1 MSDSHESTENR
12 RQFLRFLAGTP
23 LLSGSGALP
32 FLAQKL
38 WAADELPAELITAAE
53 DALNVFDFHPVAKN
67 MLSPAHYGYTVSGTD
82 GDETLLANREGFNR
96 FRIRVRRL
104 VDIRNADTST
114 EIFGTRWESPI
125 ALAPVG
131 GQKKYHVE
139 GEVAVARAAR
149 QGAHT
154 QILSTAT
161 SSPVEDVTAARGAPI
176 WYQLYP
182 TNYWHVAE
190 AMVKRA
196 EQAGCPVVALTVDR
210 ASPRNM
216 ETFERYVRSDTADCT
231 ACHVPEGSTVEQRL
245 SGRAMYQGIDLS
257 QVMTTQA
264 SGLTWDFVERLK
276 SATSMKV
283 VLKGIVTSQDAA
295 LCLQHGVDGIIVS
308 NHGGR
313 SEASGRSTIES
324 LPEIIATIRGRIPVL
339 VDSGFR
345 RGTDIFK
352 ALAIGA
358 DAVCVGRP
366 YIWGLSSFGQA
377 GVEKVMAI
385 LRTEFRRVMM
395 EAGVTSVS
403 QIDSSYIERV

>member
-1 MSDSHESTENR
+1 MSDSYDSIENR

-23 LLSGSGALP
+23 LFAGSAMLP
-32 FLAQKL
+32 LLARKL
-38 WAADELPAELITAAE
+38 WAADELPSELIMAAE
-53 DALNVFDFHPVAKN
+53 DALNVFDFHPVAKT

-82 GDETLLANREGFNR
+82 GDETLLANREGFER

-104 VDIRNADTST
+104 VDIRSIDTAT
-114 EIFGTRWESPI
+114 EIFGARWASPI

-131 GQKKYHVE
+131 GQRKYHPE

-161 SSPVEDVTAARGAPI
+161 SRSVEDVAAARGAPI

-190 AMVKRA
+190 TMVKRA

-216 ETFERYVRSDTADCT
+216 ETFERYVRTDTADCS
-231 ACHVPEGSTVEQRL
+231 ACHVMNGTVEQRMR
-245 SGRAMYQGIDLS
+245 SKPMYDGIDLS
-257 QVMTTQA
+257 EVTSTQA

-276 SATSMKV
+276 SITSMRV

-313 SEASGRSTIES
+313 AEASGRSTIES
-324 LPEIIATIRGRIPVL
+324 LPEIVETVGGRVPVL
-339 VDSGFR
+339 IDSGFR

-352 ALAIGA
+352 ALALGA

-377 GVEKVMAI
+377 GVEKVMDI

-395 EAGVTSVS
+395 EAGVTSVAE
-403 QIDSSYIERV
+403 IDSSYVERA

>member
-1 MSDSHESTENR
+1 MSDFYESIESR
-12 RQFLRFLAGTP
+12 RQFVRFLAGTP
-23 LLSGSGALP
+23 LLAGSGILP
-32 FLAQKL
+32 LLTQKL
-38 WAADELPAELITAAE
+38 MAADELPAELITAAE
-53 DALNVFDFHPVAKN
+53 DALNVFDFQPVAKT

-82 GDETLLANREGFNR
+82 GDETLLANREGFER

-104 VDIRNADTST
+104 VDIRSADTAT
-114 EIFGTRWESPI
+114 EIFGTRWASPI

-131 GQKKYHVE
+131 GQRKYHPE
-139 GEVAVARAAR
+139 GEVAVARAAS

-161 SSPVEDVTAARGAPI
+161 SRSVEDVTAARGAPI

-210 ASPRNM
+210 AAPRNM
-216 ETFERYVRSDTADCT
+216 ETFERYVRTDTADCS
-231 ACHVPEGSTVEQRL
+231 ACHVPDGSTVEQRL
-245 SGRAMYQGIDLS
+245 SGRAMYDGIDLS
-257 QVMTTQA
+257 QVMSTQA

-276 SATSMKV
+276 SSTSMKV

-313 SEASGRSTIES
+313 AEASGRSTIES
-324 LPEIIATIRGRIPVL
+324 LPEIVETVGGRVPVL
-339 VDSGFR
+339 IDSGFR

-352 ALAIGA
+352 ALALGA

-377 GVEKVMAI
+377 GVEKVMSI

-395 EAGVTSVS
+395 EAGVTSVAR
-403 QIDSSYIERV
+403 IDRSYVERA

>member
-1 MSDSHESTENR
+1 MSDSYDSIENR

-23 LLSGSGALP
+23 LFSGSAMLP
-32 FLAQKL
+32 LLAQKL

-53 DALNVFDFHPVAKN
+53 DALNVFDFHPVAKT

-82 GDETLLANREGFNR
+82 GDETLLANREGFER

-104 VDIRNADTST
+104 VDIRSADTAT
-114 EIFGTRWESPI
+114 EIFGTRWASPI

-131 GQKKYHVE
+131 GQRKYHPE

-161 SSPVEDVTAARGAPI
+161 SRSVEDVAAARGAPI

-216 ETFERYVRSDTADCT
+216 ETFERYVRTDTADCS
-231 ACHVPEGSTVEQRL
+231 ACHVMNGTVEQRMR
-245 SGRAMYQGIDLS
+245 SKPMYDGIDLS
-257 QVMTTQA
+257 EVASTQA

-276 SATSMKV
+276 SITSMRV

-313 SEASGRSTIES
+313 AEASGRSTIES
-324 LPEIIATIRGRIPVL
+324 LPEIVETVGGRVPVL
-339 VDSGFR
+339 IDSGFR

-352 ALAIGA
+352 ALALGA

-377 GVEKVMAI
+377 GVEKVMDI

-395 EAGVTSVS
+395 EAGVTSVAE
-403 QIDSSYIERV
+403 IDSSYVERA

>member
-1 MSDSHESTENR
+1 MSNTFESLENR

-23 LLSGSGALP
+23 ALAGAGLFP
-32 FLAQKL
+32 FLSEKI
-38 WAADELPAELITAAE
+38 WAADDLPNELITAAE
-53 DALNVFDFHPVAKN
+53 DALNVFDFHPVAKD
-67 MLSPAHYGYTVSGTD
+67 MLLPAHYGYTVSGTD
-82 GDETLLANREGFNR
+82 GDETLLANREGFER

-104 VDIRNADTST
+104 IDVRRADTST
-114 EIFGTRWESPI
+114 EIFGQRWESPI

-131 GQKKYHVE
+131 GQGKYHAE
-139 GEVAVARAAR
+139 GEIAVARAAR

-161 SSPVEDVTAARGAPI
+161 SNAFEDVSAARGTPV

-190 AMVKRA
+190 AMVKRV

-216 ETFERYVRSDTADCT
+216 ETFTRYVRSDTADCT
-231 ACHVPEGSTVEQRL
+231 ACHTPDGSPPAVRL
-245 SGRAMYQGIDLS
+245 ANRAMYRGIDLS
-257 QVMTTQA
+257 DVETTQA

-276 SATSMKV
+276 SSTSMRV
-283 VLKGIVTSQDAA
+283 VLKGIVTSEDAA

-324 LPEIIATIRGRIPVL
+324 LPEIVAAVGGRIPVL
-339 VDSGFR
+339 IDSGFR

-352 ALAIGA
+352 ALALGA

-366 YIWGLSSFGQA
+366 YIWGLSSFGQQ
-377 GVEKVMAI
+377 GVEKVMDI

-403 QIDSSYIERV
+403 QIDSSYVERA

>member
-1 MSDSHESTENR
+1 MSDSYESIENR
-12 RQFLRFLAGTP
+12 RQFLRFLVGTP
-23 LLSGSGALP
+23 LFAGSAMLP
-32 FLAQKL
+32 LLAQKL

-53 DALNVFDFHPVAKN
+53 DALNVFDFHPVAKT

-82 GDETLLANREGFNR
+82 GDETLLANREGFER

-104 VDIRNADTST
+104 VDIRSADTAT
-114 EIFGTRWESPI
+114 EVFGTRWASPI

-131 GQKKYHVE
+131 GQRKYHPE
-139 GEVAVARAAR
+139 GEVAVARAAG

-161 SSPVEDVTAARGAPI
+161 SRSVEDVAAARGAPI

-190 AMVKRA
+190 TMVKRA

-216 ETFERYVRSDTADCT
+216 ETFERYVRTDTADCS
-231 ACHVPEGSTVEQRL
+231 ACHVVNGTVEQRMR
-245 SGRAMYQGIDLS
+245 SKPMYDGIDLS
-257 QVMTTQA
+257 EVTSTQA

-276 SATSMKV
+276 SITSMRV
-283 VLKGIVTSQDAA
+283 ILKGIVTSQDAA

-313 SEASGRSTIES
+313 AEASGRSTIES
-324 LPEIIATIRGRIPVL
+324 LPEIVETVGGRVPVL
-339 VDSGFR
+339 IDSGFR

-352 ALAIGA
+352 ALALGA

-377 GVEKVMAI
+377 GVEKVMDI

-395 EAGVTSVS
+395 EAGVTSVAD
-403 QIDSSYIERV
+403 IDSSYVERA

>member
-1 MSDSHESTENR
+1 MSDSYESIENR

-23 LLSGSGALP
+23 LFAGSAMLP
-32 FLAQKL
+32 LLTQKL

-53 DALNVFDFHPVAKN
+53 DALNVFDFHPVAKT

-82 GDETLLANREGFNR
+82 DDETLLANREGFER

-104 VDIRNADTST
+104 VDIRSPDTAT
-114 EIFGTRWESPI
+114 EVFGTRWASPI

-131 GQKKYHVE
+131 GQRKYHPE
-139 GEVAVARAAR
+139 GEVAVARAAS

-161 SSPVEDVTAARGAPI
+161 TRSVEDVTAARGAPI

-190 AMVKRA
+190 TMVKRA

-210 ASPRNM
+210 AAPRNM
-216 ETFERYVRSDTADCT
+216 ETFERYLRTDTADCS
-231 ACHVPEGSTVEQRL
+231 ACHVVDGTVQQRMR
-245 SGRAMYQGIDLS
+245 SKPMYDGIDLS
-257 QVMTTQA
+257 EVTSTQA

-276 SATSMKV
+276 SITSMRV

-313 SEASGRSTIES
+313 AEASGRSTIES
-324 LPEIIATIRGRIPVL
+324 LPEIAETIGGRIPVL
-339 VDSGFR
+339 IDSGFR

-352 ALAIGA
+352 ALALGA

-377 GVEKVMAI
+377 GVEKVMDI

-395 EAGVTSVS
+395 EAGVTSVA
-403 QIDSSYIERV
+403 QIDSSYVERA

>member
-1 MSDSHESTENR
+1 MSGSYDSIENR

-23 LLSGSGALP
+23 LFAGSAMLP
-32 FLAQKL
+32 LLARKL

-53 DALNVFDFHPVAKN
+53 DALNVFDFHPVAKT

-82 GDETLLANREGFNR
+82 GDETLLANREGFER

-104 VDIRNADTST
+104 VDIRNADTAT
-114 EIFGTRWESPI
+114 EIFGTRWASPI

-131 GQKKYHVE
+131 GQRKYHPE

-161 SSPVEDVTAARGAPI
+161 SRSVEDVAAARGAPI

-182 TNYWHVAE
+182 TNFWHVAE

-216 ETFERYVRSDTADCT
+216 ETFERYVRTDTADCS
-231 ACHVPEGSTVEQRL
+231 ACHVMNGTVEQRMR
-245 SGRAMYQGIDLS
+245 SKPMYDGIDLS
-257 QVMTTQA
+257 EVTSTQA
-264 SGLTWDFVERLK
+264 SGLTWDFVERLR
-276 SATSMKV
+276 SITSMRV

-313 SEASGRSTIES
+313 AEASGRSTIES
-324 LPEIIATIRGRIPVL
+324 LPEIVETVGGRVPVL
-339 VDSGFR
+339 IDSGFR

-352 ALAIGA
+352 ALALGA

-377 GVEKVMAI
+377 GVEKVMEI

-395 EAGVTSVS
+395 EAGVTSVAE
-403 QIDSSYIERV
+403 IDSSYVERA

>member
-1 MSDSHESTENR
+1 MSDNYESVENR
-12 RQFLRFLAGTP
+12 RQFLRFLTGTP
-23 LLSGSGALP
+23 LLASSGILP
-32 FLAQKL
+32 LLARKV
-38 WAADELPAELITAAE
+38 WAADELPEELITAAG
-53 DALNVFDFHPVAKN
+53 DALNVFDFHPVAKS

-82 GDETLLANREGFNR
+82 SDETLLANREGFER

-104 VDIRNADTST
+104 VDIRDADTTT
-114 EIFGTRWESPI
+114 EVFGTRWESPI

-131 GQKKYHVE
+131 GQRKYHTE
-139 GEVAVARAAR
+139 GEIAVARAAS

-161 SSPVEDVTAARGAPI
+161 SSAIENVAAARGAPI

-190 AMVKRA
+190 TMVKRA
-196 EQAGCPVVALTVDR
+196 EQAGCPVVVLTVDR

-216 ETFERYVRSDTADCT
+216 ETFERYVRTDTADCS
-231 ACHVPEGSTVEQRL
+231 ACHVVNGTVEERL
-245 SGRAMYQGIDLS
+245 RNRPMYEGIDLS
-257 QVMTTQA
+257 DVTSTQA

-276 SATSMKV
+276 SMTSMKV

-324 LPEIIATIRGRIPVL
+324 LPEIVDVIRGRVPVL
-339 VDSGFR
+339 IDSGFR

-352 ALAIGA
+352 ALALGA

-377 GVEKVMAI
+377 GVERVMAI

-395 EAGVTSVS
+395 EAGVTSVA
-403 QIDSSYIERV
+403 QIDRSYVERA

>member
-1 MSDSHESTENR
+1 MSDFYDSIEDR
-12 RQFLRFLAGTP
+12 RQFLRFLTGTP
-23 LLSGSGALP
+23 LLAGSGALS
-32 FLAQKL
+32 FLAQEV
-38 WAADELPAELITAAE
+38 WGAEELTDELITAAE
-53 DALNVFDFHPVAKN
+53 DALNVFDFHPVARN
-67 MLSPAHYGYTVSGTD
+67 NLSPAHYGYTVSGTD
-82 GDETLLANREGFNR
+82 GDETLLANREGFKR
-96 FRIRVRRL
+96 FRLRVRRL

-131 GQKKYHVE
+131 GQKKYHPE

-161 SSPVEDVTAARGAPI
+161 SSAVEDVNAARGAPV

-190 AMVKRA
+190 AMVKRV
-196 EQAGCPVVALTVDR
+196 EQAGCPVVAVTVDR

-216 ETFERYVRSDTADCT
+216 ETFTRYVRADTADCS
-231 ACHVPEGSTVEQRL
+231 ACHAEDGASPAERL
-245 SGRAMYQGIDLS
+245 KDRAMYQGIDLS
-257 QVMTTQA
+257 EVMSTQA
-264 SGLTWDFVERLK
+264 NGLTWDFVERLK
-276 SATSMKV
+276 STTSMKV

-324 LPEIIATIRGRIPVL
+324 LPEITAAVAGRIPVII
-339 VDSGFR
+339 DSGFR

-352 ALAIGA
+352 ALALGA

-377 GVEKVMAI
+377 GVEKAMAL

-395 EAGVTSVS
+395 EAGVTSVA
-403 QIDSSYIERV
+403 QIDSSYVERV

>member
-1 MSDSHESTENR
+1 MSDSYDSIENR

-23 LLSGSGALP
+23 LFSGSAMLP
-32 FLAQKL
+32 LLAQKL

-53 DALNVFDFHPVAKN
+53 DALNVFDFHPVAKT

-82 GDETLLANREGFNR
+82 GDETLLANREGFER

-104 VDIRNADTST
+104 VD
-114 EIFGTRWESPI
+114 TRWASPI

-131 GQKKYHVE
+131 GQRKYHPE

-161 SSPVEDVTAARGAPI
+161 SRSVEDVAAARGAPI

-216 ETFERYVRSDTADCT
+216 ETFERYVRTDTADCS
-231 ACHVPEGSTVEQRL
+231 ACHVMNGTVEQRMR
-245 SGRAMYQGIDLS
+245 SKPMYDGIDLS
-257 QVMTTQA
+257 EVASTQA

-276 SATSMKV
+276 SITSMRV

-313 SEASGRSTIES
+313 AEASGRSTIES
-324 LPEIIATIRGRIPVL
+324 LPEIVETVGGRVPVL
-339 VDSGFR
+339 IDSGFR

-352 ALAIGA
+352 ALALGA

-377 GVEKVMAI
+377 GVEKVMDI

-395 EAGVTSVS
+395 EAGVTSVAE
-403 QIDSSYIERV
+403 IDSSYVARG

>member
-1 MSDSHESTENR
+1 MSESYESIENR
-12 RQFLRFLAGTP
+12 RQFLRFLVGTP
-23 LLSGSGALP
+23 LFAGSAMLP
-32 FLAQKL
+32 LLAQKL

-53 DALNVFDFHPVAKN
+53 DALNVFDFHPVAKT

-82 GDETLLANREGFNR
+82 GDETLLANREGFER

-104 VDIRNADTST
+104 VDIRSADTAT
-114 EIFGTRWESPI
+114 EIFGTRWASPI

-131 GQKKYHVE
+131 GQRKYHPE
-139 GEVAVARAAR
+139 GEVAVARAAG

-161 SSPVEDVTAARGAPI
+161 SRSVEDVAAARGAPI

-190 AMVKRA
+190 TMVKRA

-216 ETFERYVRSDTADCT
+216 ETFERYVRTDTADCS
-231 ACHVPEGSTVEQRL
+231 ACHVVNGTVEQRMR
-245 SGRAMYQGIDLS
+245 SKPMYDGIDLS
-257 QVMTTQA
+257 EVTSTQA

-276 SATSMKV
+276 SITSMRV

-324 LPEIIATIRGRIPVL
+324 LPEIVETVGGRVPVL
-339 VDSGFR
+339 IDSGFR

-352 ALAIGA
+352 ALALGA

-377 GVEKVMAI
+377 GVEKVMDI

-395 EAGVTSVS
+395 EAGVTSVAD
-403 QIDSSYIERV
+403 IDSSYVERA

>member
-1 MSDSHESTENR
+1 MSDSYESIENR
-12 RQFLRFLAGTP
+12 RQFLRFLVGTP
-23 LLSGSGALP
+23 LFAGSAMLP
-32 FLAQKL
+32 LLAQKL

-53 DALNVFDFHPVAKN
+53 DALNVFDFHPVAKTK
-67 MLSPAHYGYTVSGTD
+67 LSPAHYGYTVSGTD
-82 GDETLLANREGFNR
+82 GDETLLANRKGFER

-104 VDIRNADTST
+104 VDIRSADTAT
-114 EIFGTRWESPI
+114 EVFGTRWASPI

-131 GQKKYHVE
+131 GQRKYHPE
-139 GEVAVARAAR
+139 GEVAVARAAG

-161 SSPVEDVTAARGAPI
+161 SRSVEDVAAARGAPI

-190 AMVKRA
+190 TMVKRA

-216 ETFERYVRSDTADCT
+216 ETFERYVRTDTADCS
-231 ACHVPEGSTVEQRL
+231 ACHVVNGTVEQRMR
-245 SGRAMYQGIDLS
+245 SKPMYDGIDLS
-257 QVMTTQA
+257 EVTSTQA

-276 SATSMKV
+276 SITSMRV

-324 LPEIIATIRGRIPVL
+324 LPEIVETVGGRVPVL
-339 VDSGFR
+339 IDSGFR

-352 ALAIGA
+352 ALALGA

-377 GVEKVMAI
+377 GVEKVMDI

-395 EAGVTSVS
+395 EAGVTSVAD
-403 QIDSSYIERV
+403 IDSSYVERA

>member
-1 MSDSHESTENR
+1 MSDSYDSIENR

-23 LLSGSGALP
+23 LFAGSAMLP
-32 FLAQKL
+32 LLARKL
-38 WAADELPAELITAAE
+38 WAADELPSELITAAE
-53 DALNVFDFHPVAKN
+53 DALNVFDFHPVAKT

-82 GDETLLANREGFNR
+82 GDETLLANREGFER

-104 VDIRNADTST
+104 VDIRSIDTAT
-114 EIFGTRWESPI
+114 EIFGTRWASPI

-131 GQKKYHVE
+131 GQRKYHPE

-161 SSPVEDVTAARGAPI
+161 SRSVEDVAAARGAPI

-190 AMVKRA
+190 TMVKRA

-216 ETFERYVRSDTADCT
+216 ETFERYVRTDTADCS
-231 ACHVPEGSTVEQRL
+231 ACHVMNGTVEQRMR
-245 SGRAMYQGIDLS
+245 SKPMYDGIDLS
-257 QVMTTQA
+257 EVTSTQA

-276 SATSMKV
+276 SITSMRV

-313 SEASGRSTIES
+313 AEASGRSTIES
-324 LPEIIATIRGRIPVL
+324 LPEIVETVGGRVPVL
-339 VDSGFR
+339 IDSGFR

-352 ALAIGA
+352 ALALGA
-358 DAVCVGRP
+358 DAVCVGLP

-377 GVEKVMAI
+377 GVEKVMDI

-395 EAGVTSVS
+395 EAGVTSVAE
-403 QIDSSYIERV
+403 IDSFYVERA

>member
-1 MSDSHESTENR
+1 MSQSYESIENR

-23 LLSGSGALP
+23 LFAGSAMLP
-32 FLAQKL
+32 LLAQRL
-38 WAADELPAELITAAE
+38 WAADEFPAELITAAE
-53 DALNVFDFHPVAKN
+53 DALNVFDFHPVAKT

-82 GDETLLANREGFNR
+82 GDETLLANREGFER

-104 VDIRNADTST
+104 VDIRNVDTAT
-114 EIFGTRWESPI
+114 EVFGTRWASPI

-131 GQKKYHVE
+131 GQRKYHPE
-139 GEVAVARAAR
+139 GEVAVARAAN

-161 SSPVEDVTAARGAPI
+161 SRSVEDVAAARGAPI

-182 TNYWHVAE
+182 TNHWHVADT
-190 AMVKRA
+190 MVKRA

-210 ASPRNM
+210 AAPRNM
-216 ETFERYVRSDTADCT
+216 ETFERYVRTDTADCSV
-231 ACHVPEGSTVEQRL
+231 CHVVNGTVQERMR
-245 SGRAMYQGIDLS
+245 SKPMYEGIDLS
-257 QVMTTQA
+257 GVTSTQA

-276 SATSMKV
+276 SITSMRV

-313 SEASGRSTIES
+313 AEASGRSTIES
-324 LPEIIATIRGRIPVL
+324 LPEIVETVGGRIPVL
-339 VDSGFR
+339 IDSGFR

-352 ALAIGA
+352 ALALGA

-377 GVEKVMAI
+377 GVEKVMDI

-395 EAGVTSVS
+395 EAGVTSVA
-403 QIDSSYIERV
+403 QIDSSYVERA

>member
-1 MSDSHESTENR
+1 MSDSFESLDNR

-23 LLSGSGALP
+23 LLAASGTLP
-32 FLAQKL
+32 FLAQRL
-38 WAADELPAELITAAE
+38 WAADEFSSELIAAAE
-53 DALNVFDFHPVAKN
+53 EALNVFDFHPVAKS
-67 MLSPAHYGYTVSGTD
+67 MLLPAHYGYTVSGTD
-82 GDETLLANREGFNR
+82 GDETLLANREGFQR

-104 VDIRNADTST
+104 VDIRAADTST
-114 EIFGTRWESPI
+114 EIFGTRWASPI

-131 GQKKYHVE
+131 GQGKYHAE
-139 GEVAVARAAR
+139 AEVAVARAAR
-149 QGAHT
+149 SGAHT

-161 SSPVEDVTAARGAPI
+161 SRSVEDVTVARGAPI

-216 ETFERYVRSDTADCT
+216 ETFERYVRSDTTNCL
-231 ACHVPEGSTVEQRL
+231 ACHVEDGSTVEQRL
-245 SGRAMYQGIDLS
+245 STRAMYQGIDLS
-257 QVMTTQA
+257 QVVSTQA

-276 SATSMKV
+276 SATSMRV
-283 VLKGIVTSQDAA
+283 VLKGIVTAEDAA

-313 SEASGRSTIES
+313 AEASGRSTIES
-324 LPEIIATIRGRIPVL
+324 LPEIVAAVNGRIPVL
-339 VDSGFR
+339 IDSGFR

-352 ALAIGA
+352 ALALGA

-377 GVEKVMAI
+377 GVERVLEI

-395 EAGVTSVS
+395 EAGVTSVA
-403 QIDSSYIERV
+403 QIDSSYVERA

>member
-1 MSDSHESTENR
+1 MSRSYESIENR

-23 LLSGSGALP
+23 LFAGSAMLP
-32 FLAQKL
+32 LLAQKL

-53 DALNVFDFHPVAKN
+53 DALNVFDFHPVAKT

-82 GDETLLANREGFNR
+82 GDETLLANREGFER

-104 VDIRNADTST
+104 VDIRSADTAT
-114 EIFGTRWESPI
+114 EVFGTRWASPI

-131 GQKKYHVE
+131 GQRKYHPE
-139 GEVAVARAAR
+139 GEVAVARAAG

-161 SSPVEDVTAARGAPI
+161 SRSVEDVAAARGAPI

-182 TNYWHVAE
+182 TNHWHVADT
-190 AMVKRA
+190 MVKRA

-216 ETFERYVRSDTADCT
+216 ETFERYARTDTADCS
-231 ACHVPEGSTVEQRL
+231 ACHVVNGTVEQRM
-245 SGRAMYQGIDLS
+245 RTKPMYEGIDLS
-257 QVMTTQA
+257 EVTSTQA

-276 SATSMKV
+276 SITSMRV

-313 SEASGRSTIES
+313 AEASGRSTIES
-324 LPEIIATIRGRIPVL
+324 LPEIVETVGGRIPVL
-339 VDSGFR
+339 IDSGFR

-352 ALAIGA
+352 ALALGA

-377 GVEKVMAI
+377 GVEKVMDI

-395 EAGVTSVS
+395 EAGVTSVAD
-403 QIDSSYIERV
+403 IDSSYVERA

>member
-1 MSDSHESTENR
+1 MSDSYESIENR

-23 LLSGSGALP
+23 LFAGSAMLP
-32 FLAQKL
+32 LLAQKL
-38 WAADELPAELITAAE
+38 WAADELPAELIMAAE
-53 DALNVFDFHPVAKN
+53 DALNVFDFHPVAKTK
-67 MLSPAHYGYTVSGTD
+67 LSPAHYGYTVSGTD
-82 GDETLLANREGFNR
+82 GDETLLANREGFER

-114 EIFGTRWESPI
+114 EVFGTRWASPI

-131 GQKKYHVE
+131 GQRKYHPE
-139 GEVAVARAAR
+139 GEVAVARAAG

-161 SSPVEDVTAARGAPI
+161 SRSVEDVTAARGAPI

-190 AMVKRA
+190 TMVKRA

-216 ETFERYVRSDTADCT
+216 ETFERYVRTDTADCSV
-231 ACHVPEGSTVEQRL
+231 CHVVNGTVEQRM
-245 SGRAMYQGIDLS
+245 RTKPMYDGIDLS
-257 QVMTTQA
+257 EVTSTQA

-276 SATSMKV
+276 SVTSMRV

-313 SEASGRSTIES
+313 AEASGRSTIES
-324 LPEIIATIRGRIPVL
+324 LPEIVETVGGRIPVL
-339 VDSGFR
+339 IDSGFR

-352 ALAIGA
+352 ALALGA

-377 GVEKVMAI
+377 GVEKVMDI

-395 EAGVTSVS
+395 EAGVTSVAE
-403 QIDSSYIERV
+403 IDSSYVERA

>member
-1 MSDSHESTENR
+1 MSDSYESIENR
-12 RQFLRFLAGTP
+12 RQFLRFLVGTP
-23 LLSGSGALP
+23 LFAGSAMLP
-32 FLAQKL
+32 LLAQKL

-53 DALNVFDFHPVAKN
+53 DALSVFDFQPVAKT

-82 GDETLLANREGFNR
+82 GDETLLANREGFER

-104 VDIRNADTST
+104 VDIRSADTAT
-114 EIFGTRWESPI
+114 EVFGTRWASPI

-131 GQKKYHVE
+131 GQRKYHPE
-139 GEVAVARAAR
+139 GEVAVARAAG

-161 SSPVEDVTAARGAPI
+161 SRSVEDVAAARGAPI

-190 AMVKRA
+190 TMVKRA

-216 ETFERYVRSDTADCT
+216 ETFERYVRTDTADCS
-231 ACHVPEGSTVEQRL
+231 ACHVVNGTVEQRMR
-245 SGRAMYQGIDLS
+245 SKPMYDGIDLS
-257 QVMTTQA
+257 EVTSTQA

-276 SATSMKV
+276 SITSMRV

-324 LPEIIATIRGRIPVL
+324 LPEIVETVGGRVPVL
-339 VDSGFR
+339 IDSGFR

-352 ALAIGA
+352 ALALGA

-377 GVEKVMAI
+377 GVEKVMDI

-395 EAGVTSVS
+395 EAGVTSVAD
-403 QIDSSYIERV
+403 IDSSYVERA